1 MDSRKGTAVAAAA
14 LDKKMPAD
22 TSSTF
27 SSQEQTVEEYLKAHC
42 SQLVGDL
49 NAHAEGLIKNLQEEL
64 EKGKAEIL
72 ALAQDNNAL
81 APAAVQPPSSD
92 SSTDASSG
100 GAATSY
106 SHPRP
111 AEAAAAAASAPP
123 TVPAY
128 QTIILHVKEGPYA
141 SCTFKL
147 IQSKA
152 RKEFIIGRSTG
163 KKVKDHGVSLPQD
176 PEVSTVHGRV
186 EVRGNGNIVFE
197 DLGSTNGSFIN
208 SISLEERVPQVLRTD
223 DVLKCGGTIMTV
235 ELQQQGE
242 AQ

>member
-1 MDSRKGTAVAAAA
+1 MVGFDGTMNDDGEAGREGMKEAIKSVLMKA
-14 LDKKMPAD
+14 
-22 TSSTF
+22 THSYFHFST
-27 SSQEQTVEEYLKAHC
+27 QTKP
-42 SQLVGDL
+42 
-49 NAHAEGLIKNLQEEL
+49 
-64 EKGKAEIL
+64 
-72 ALAQDNNAL
+72 AL

-208 SISLEERVPQVLRTD
+208 RYVDLGWGAEIRGV
-223 DVLKCGGTIMTV
+223 GGRWTR
-235 ELQQQGE
+235 
-242 AQ
+242 